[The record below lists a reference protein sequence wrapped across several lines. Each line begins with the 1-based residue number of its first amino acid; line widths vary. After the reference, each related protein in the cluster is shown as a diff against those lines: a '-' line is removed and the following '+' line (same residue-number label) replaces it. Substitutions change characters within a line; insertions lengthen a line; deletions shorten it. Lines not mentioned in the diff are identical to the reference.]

1 MAGRW
6 DVSKLEKALEQYLAL
21 RRALGFQL
29 GRTETRLRQFLAFL
43 EGKQTTRITTALAL
57 EFAMEASELDPRT
70 KAHRLSVVRGF
81 ARHLAATD
89 PTMEI
94 PPLGLLPSGLKRAH
108 PYLYSE
114 EELRRLLAGAKAYPS
129 WSRFPGLPWNRFQAQ
144 TYYCLFGL
152 LAVTGMRVGE
162 ALKLRPGDIDWKAG
176 VLTIHHAKFGKS
188 RLVPLHPTTMKALG
202 TFVRHRDRFFAQLLS
217 PPKLAYLF
225 VTSRGTPIRVTYV
238 NRVFL
243 TISRQIGL
251 RAPNAHRGPRLHD
264 LRHRFAVETLLR
276 WYRQGEQPDRLL
288 PVLATYL
295 GHTHVSGT
303 YWYLSSTPELMRVA
317 GQRLERRWKGVR

>member
-1 MAGRW
+1 
-6 DVSKLEKALEQYLAL
+6 VSKLGKAAAHYLAL
-21 RRALGFQL
+21 RRALGFKL
-29 GRTETRLRQFLAFL
+29 GRTETRLRQFLSFM
-43 EGKQTTRITTALAL
+43 EGKRTTRITTSLAL
-57 EFAMEASELDPRT
+57 EFATKASQLDSRT

-81 ARHLAATD
+81 ARHLAGTD
-89 PTMEI
+89 PTIEI
-94 PPLGLLPSGLKRAH
+94 PPFGLLPSGSKRAH

-114 EELRRLLAGAKAYPS
+114 EEVRRLLAGAKAYPS
-129 WSRFPGLPWNRFQAQ
+129 WNRFPGLWWNRFQAQ
-144 TYYCLFGL
+144 TFYCLFGL

-162 ALKLRPGDIDWKAG
+162 ALKLRPEDIDWNTG

-188 RLVPLHPTTMKALG
+188 RLVPLH
-202 TFVRHRDRFFAQLLS
+202 RDRFFAQLPS
-217 PPKLAYLF
+217 PPKLAHLF
-225 VTSRGTPIRVTYV
+225 VTSRGTPIPVTQV

-251 RAPNAHRGPRLHD
+251 RAPKARRGPRLHD

-303 YWYLSSTPELMRVA
+303 YWYLSSTPELMQSA
-317 GQRLERRWKGVR
+317 GQRLERRWKGIR

>member
-1 MAGRW
+1 M
-6 DVSKLEKALEQYLAL
+6 SKLGKGVADYLAL
-21 RRALGFQL
+21 RRALGFKL
-29 GRTETRLRQFLAFL
+29 GRTETRLRQFLAFM
-43 EGKQTTRITTALAL
+43 EGKRTTRITTALAL
-57 EFAMEASELDPRT
+57 EFATEASQLDPKT
-70 KAHRLSVVRGF
+70 KAHRLSAVRGF

-89 PTMEI
+89 PTMEV
-94 PPLGLLPSGLKRAH
+94 PPLGLLPSGSKRAH

-129 WSRFPGLPWNRFQAQ
+129 WNRFPGLLWSRFQAQ
-144 TYYCLFGL
+144 TLYCLFGL

-162 ALKLRPGDIDWKAG
+162 ALKLRPEDIDWNAG

-188 RLVPLHPTTMKALG
+188 RLVPLHPTTVKALS
-202 TFVRHRDRFFAQLLS
+202 TLVRHRDRFFAQLPS

-225 VTSRGTPIRVTYV
+225 VTSRGTPIPVTHV

-251 RAPNAHRGPRLHD
+251 RAPNARRGPRLHD

-276 WYRQGEQPDRLL
+276 WYRQGEKPDRLL
-288 PVLATYL
+288 PILATYL

-303 YWYLSSTPELMRVA
+303 YWYLSSTPELMQAA
-317 GQRLERRWKGVR
+317 GQRLERRWKGIR